1 MISSAL
7 ENPPEMGG
15 GQNFLSQAANDNT
28 PKNSN
33 QQHKILITF
42 CGLVK
47 MAADSWL
54 CLQMRE
60 KEIPYLKFKPPRW
73 LLSQK
78 NEAEVMISN
87 W

>member
-1 MISSAL
+1 
-7 ENPPEMGG
+7 MGE

-28 PKNSN
+28 PKNNN
-33 QQHKILITF
+33 QQHKILITL

-60 KEIPYLKFKPPRW
+60 KFPTLNSNNLGDFFH
-73 LLSQK
+73 QK
-78 NEAEVMISN
+78 NDAEVMISN